1 MPSLKDI
8 RNRITSVKKT
18 QKTTSAMKMVSA
30 AKLRRAEIASKA
42 ANPYSAQLKRV
53 VSSLSSRFGEDDNPL
68 FREPTSNRTGV
79 ILLTSDRGLCGG
91 FNTNLCRTV
100 LRQLT
105 ESGVSDAQFVT
116 VGRKGND
123 FIKRSSHTI
132 IKHYGDTP
140 PGERPR
146 VINEVVGLMMERF
159 VAGELDRVLLV
170 YSHFV
175 SVLTQQPTIE
185 TLFPIEPPE
194 AEETDER
201 EVLFEPSPEQIL
213 GALLQKYVQ
222 NCVFTAWL
230 DILAGEH
237 AARMTSMEAATKNA
251 GEMIDKLQLYYNRS
265 RQAAITT
272 ELIEIIS
279 GSESL

>member
-30 AKLRRAEIASKA
+30 AKLRRAEDASKA
-42 ANPYSAQLKRV
+42 ANPYSAQLKRM
-53 VSSLSSRFGEDDNPL
+53 VSSLSARFGEDDSPL
-68 FREPTSNRTGV
+68 FRTSTGNRTGV

-91 FNTNLCRTV
+91 FNTNLCRAV
-100 LRQLT
+100 LQQLAD
-105 ESGVSDAQFVT
+105 SGVADAQFVT

-123 FIKRSSHTI
+123 FIKRSPHTI
-132 IKHYGDTP
+132 VEHYGDTP
-140 PGERPR
+140 PAEHPR
-146 VINEVVGLMMERF
+146 VINEVVGLTMERF
-159 VAGELDRVLLV
+159 IAGELDRVLLA

-201 EVLFEPSPEQIL
+201 EVFFEPSPEQIL
-213 GALLQKYVQ
+213 DALLQKYVQ
-222 NCVFTAWL
+222 NCIFTAWL

-237 AARMTSMEAATKNA
+237 AARMTSMDSATKNA
-251 GEMIDKLQLYYNRS
+251 GEMIDNLQLYYNRS
-265 RQAAITT
+265 RQAAITK

>member
-30 AKLRRAEIASKA
+30 AKLRRAEDAAKA
-42 ANPYSAQLKRV
+42 ASPYSTQLKRV
-53 VSSLSSRFGEDDNPL
+53 VSSLSARFGEDDSPL
-68 FREPTSNRTGV
+68 FRTSTGNRTGV

-91 FNTNLCRTV
+91 FNTNLCRAM
-100 LRQLT
+100 LQHLAD
-105 ESGVSDAQFVT
+105 SGVTDAQFVT

-123 FIKRSSHTI
+123 FIKRSTHTI
-132 IKHYGDTP
+132 VEHYGDTP
-140 PGERPR
+140 PAEHPR
-146 VINEVVGLMMERF
+146 VISAAVGLMMERF
-159 VAGELDRVLLV
+159 IAGELDRVLLA

-175 SVLTQQPTIE
+175 STLTQSPTIE

-194 AEETDER
+194 AEEADER
-201 EVLFEPSPEQIL
+201 EVVFEPSPDQIL
-213 GALLQKYVQ
+213 ETLLQKYVQ
-222 NCVFTAWL
+222 NRMYAAWL
-230 DILAGEH
+230 DVLAGEH
-237 AARMTSMEAATKNA
+237 AARMTAMDSATKNA
-251 GEMIDKLQLYYNRS
+251 GEMIDNLQLFYNRS
-265 RQAAITT
+265 RQAAITK